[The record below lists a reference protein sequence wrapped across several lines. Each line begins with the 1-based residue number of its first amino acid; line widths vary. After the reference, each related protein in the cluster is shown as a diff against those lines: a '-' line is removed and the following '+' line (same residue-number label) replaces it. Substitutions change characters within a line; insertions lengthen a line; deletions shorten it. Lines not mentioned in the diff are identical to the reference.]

1 MDEVKRHKDFRFFGV
16 RTEAIRVTSSGHYEF
31 PVKFFNAG
39 VTRHGFYCPQ
49 TQDVHYATQFMAYGR
64 SRTQK
69 WWVIPVLDSDA
80 AAFRVAIRDRVA
92 AGQWGVTAGN
102 AYFDEGVLRSIAG
115 I

>member
-16 RTEAIRVTSSGHYEF
+16 WTEEIRVTSSGHYEF
-31 PVKFFNAG
+31 GVTFVNNR

-49 TQDVHYATQFMAYGR
+49 TQDVHYATTFMAYGR

-69 WWVIPVLDSDA
+69 WWVIPLLESDA
-80 AAFRVAIRDRVA
+80 AAFRVAIRDRVRS
-92 AGQWGVTAGN
+92 GQWCVTEGS